1 MQMLRR
7 PQPTQ
12 AAPTVHRTWHQ
23 PLLRVPQGQPVPV
36 QVLLAGTMDLEVDVE
51 LPVLEE
57 AGLCGETA
65 QRCQGKSREKR
76 WGCPGPRRSV
86 PGRPPRLPRA
96 LTTRFQMEPSR
107 LRSSGVRRTYW
118 LVTMVLPWKSHS
130 GIAADPAPVKGQRE
144 RGSAR
149 GAAGLPSR
157 PARRRAHPDTASSA
171 SAPASGARCC
181 RP

>member
-1 MQMLRR
+1 MWRDR
-7 PQPTQ
+7 P
-12 AAPTVHRTWHQ
+12 AAS
-23 PLLRVPQGQPVPV
+23 GQEPGAA
-36 QVLLAGTMDLEVDVE
+36 LG
-51 LPVLEE
+51 LPR
-57 AGLCGETA
+57 AP
-65 QRCQGKSREKR
+65 
-76 WGCPGPRRSV
+76 PG
-86 PGRPPRLPRA
+86 LPRA

-130 GIAADPAPVKGQRE
+130 GIAAEPAPAKGQRE

-149 GAAGLPSR
+149 AAAGLPSR
-157 PARRRAHPDTASSA
+157 PAGRRAHLDTASSA